1 MERQRG
7 RKTARQRGSSAAR
20 QQDSRR
26 VRQESAAN
34 YCRADAS
41 PFYEPL
47 RIQSAM
53 DRVIEAPAFEF
64 GVKPS
69 GLFCAAMRE
78 AFGFQARH
86 SKFLRNYL
94 KLEGFNPALIK
105 TEHDIVNMPF
115 VSVAALKERD
125 LTTLPKSKIVLE
137 LKSSGTTGALSRIQ
151 LDKGSLLRV
160 RRMAWKVFEGLG
172 LTDLRREHDY
182 ICFTYD
188 PAVAKDLGTAWTD
201 KLLSGFTKQGRIFY
215 AFRWSKEKKDFY
227 FDMEGALETLKKC
240 EAAHKLTRLIGFP
253 AFALK
258 LTEEFRKRYGRT
270 VKLNPGS
277 SVITGGGWKTLADEA
292 IDKKIYRGILAKNL
306 GIPVAN
312 VRDLFGM
319 VEHGVPYVDC
329 PLGNFHIPNYGR
341 VIARDPG
348 TLKPLGYGR
357 DGLLQFITPYLTSYP
372 SLSLLSSDMGRV
384 ERGCK
389 CGIGGDVLVIKGR
402 AGVRKLKGCA
412 ISAATM
418 L

>member
-1 MERQRG
+1 MIDLPPFHKPLKIKSALER
-7 RKTARQRGSSAAR
+7 
-20 QQDSRR
+20 
-26 VRQESAAN
+26 
-34 YCRADAS
+34 
-41 PFYEPL
+41 L
-47 RIQSAM
+47 
-53 DRVIEAPAFEF
+53 IEAPPFA
-64 GVKPS
+64 S
-69 GLFCAAMRE
+69 GQEASRLFCAAMRE
-78 AFGFQARH
+78 ALVFQTRH
-86 SKFLRNYL
+86 SRFLRNYL
-94 KLEGFNPALIK
+94 RLENFSPASIK
-105 TEHDIVNMPF
+105 TEKDIVRMPF

-125 LTTLPKSKIVLE
+125 LTTLLPEKIVLE
-137 LKSSGTTGALSRIQ
+137 LKSSGTSGQRSRIQ

-172 LTDLRREHDY
+172 LTDLEHEHDS
-182 ICFTYD
+182 ICLTYD

-201 KLLSGFTKQGRIFY
+201 KLLSGFTGKGGVFY
-215 AFRWSKEKKDFY
+215 TFRWSKEKNDFY
-227 FDMEGALETLKKC
+227 FDIESAVKLLKKA
-240 EAAHKLTRLIGFP
+240 EETRRLTRLFGFP

-258 LTEEFRKRYGRT
+258 LTEEFKKRYGRN

-277 SVITGGGWKTLADEA
+277 SVITGGGWKTLAEEA
-292 IDKKIYRGILAKNL
+292 VDKKIYRALLAGNL
-306 GIPVAN
+306 GIPAAN

-348 TLKPLGYGR
+348 TLEPLGYGR

-384 ERGCK
+384 EKGCK
-389 CGIGGDVLVIKGR
+389 CGIGGGVLVIKGR
-402 AGVRKLKGCA
+402 AGVKKLKGCA

>member
-1 MERQRG
+1 MVRHCDS
-7 RKTARQRGSSAAR
+7 KTIRQRGSEAAG
-20 QQDSRR
+20 QQDSRPLKI
-26 VRQESAAN
+26 ESGL
-34 YCRADAS
+34 
-41 PFYEPL
+41 E
-47 RIQSAM
+47 
-53 DRVIEAPAFEF
+53 RVIEAPAFEF
-64 GVKPS
+64 GPKAS

-78 AFGFQARH
+78 AFVFQTRH
-86 SKFLRNYL
+86 SGFLRNYL
-94 KLEGFNPALIK
+94 RLEGFNPASIK
-105 TEHDIVNMPF
+105 TERDIVKMPF
-115 VSVAALKERD
+115 VFVSALKERGI
-125 LTTLPKSKIVLE
+125 TTLPESKIVLE
-137 LKSSGTTGALSRIQ
+137 LKSSGTTGARSRIQ
-151 LDKGSLLRV
+151 LDKGSLMRV

-201 KLLSGFTKQGRIFY
+201 KLLSGFTKQGSIFY
-215 AFRWSKEKKDFY
+215 AFRWSGEKNDFY
-227 FDMEGALETLKKC
+227 FDMEGAVETLKKA
-240 EAAHKLTRLIGFP
+240 EETRKLTRLVGFP

-277 SVITGGGWKTLADEA
+277 SVITGGGWKTLSDEA
-292 IDKKIYRGILAKNL
+292 MDKKVYRGILAANL

-348 TLKPLGYGR
+348 TLEPLGYGK

-384 ERGCK
+384 EKGCK

-402 AGVRKLKGCA
+402 AGVKKLKGCA
-412 ISAATM
+412 VSASTM